1 MSRRT
6 LLALLALAA
15 SLLAVTPA
23 WAKSAKS
30 HKSSTPTIKSIH
42 PLSANIGQ
50 KLTIRGTGFVRGKK
64 KNTVV
69 FMGAG
74 KRVVWVK
81 ADTATTKK
89 ITVKL
94 PDTLAAILTN
104 SGGSL
109 VATKLQ
115 VRVIAKK
122 SARAFT
128 KLSKSPKIG
137 PKNSSATAPTSC
149 VPHPTVA
156 GSDVDGDMLPD
167 ALELSFPHPTDPC
180 KYDTDGDGIS
190 DGYEYQAALDL
201 NRTGNASPGNIPWP
215 YPGKRPYPNPL
226 DPSDADIDFDGDVL
240 TLKEEYTG
248 SFAWKLGIDPGHVL
262 QTFLPYA
269 PNPNPQN
276 NVMVVAYSDGDQTT
290 NPQPSGNLVADPTGP
305 PAPCP
310 PSATTD
316 QSGYDVNG
324 NGSVGD
330 SGDVLSYQSTALG
343 GYVGTSTPLGWMNQD
358 GCFLSDDEKD
368 IDGDGLSNYTEAHG
382 PLMGQ
387 SWWTTFV
394 PKAGIFPVSY
404 AATDWL
410 DRDTDGDGIPDG
422 ADDQDHDGYTNIQES
437 RPLGDPKDD
446 VNQARS
452 VWAWVDANEP
462 SGVSIPH
469 PNIQAFNPCLPNV
482 LSPTCPRHPPGAAGY
497 APFADQSPS
506 QSWADPD
513 AP

>member
-15 SLLAVTPA
+15 YLMAVSPA
-23 WAKSAKS
+23 WAK
-30 HKSSTPTIKSIH
+30 KSSAPTVKSIH
-42 PLSANIGQ
+42 PLNARIGQ

-81 ADTATTKK
+81 ADTATTKT

-94 PDTLAAILTN
+94 PDTLAALLTN
-104 SGGSL
+104 QGGAL

-122 SARAFT
+122 SARSFT
-128 KLSKSPKIG
+128 KLSKSPKVS
-137 PKNSSATAPTSC
+137 PKNSSAVAPTSC
-149 VPHPTVA
+149 VPHPTNGA
-156 GSDVDGDMLPD
+156 SDVDGDMLPD
-167 ALELSFPHPTDPC
+167 ALEIALKTDPC

-201 NRTGNASPGNIPWP
+201 NRTGNSGNIPWP

-226 DPSDADIDFDGDVL
+226 DPSDANTDFDGDSL
-240 TLKEEYTG
+240 TLTEEYQA
-248 SFAWKLGIDPGHVL
+248 SFAWKLGIDPGHIL

-269 PNPNPQN
+269 PNPNPNN
-276 NVMVVAYSDGDQTT
+276 NVMVVSYSDGDQTT
-290 NPQPSGNLVADPTGP
+290 NPASSGNPIGDPTGP
-305 PAPCP
+305 AAPCDTNTP
-310 PSATTD
+310 AQSASD

-324 NGSVGD
+324 NGTVGD
-330 SGDVLSYQSTALG
+330 AGDVLSYQSWSFG
-343 GYVGTSTPLGWMNQD
+343 SYVDADTTPLGWMNED

-368 IDGDGLSNYTEAHG
+368 IDGDGLTNYQEAHG
-382 PLMGQ
+382 PLMSQ
-387 SWWTTFV
+387 KWWNSLV
-394 PKAGIFPVSY
+394 PKAGTYPIDY
-404 AATDWL
+404 AGTNWL

-422 ADDQDHDGYTNIQES
+422 PDDQDHDGYTNIQEAH
-437 RPLGDPKDD
+437 PLGDPNNDIS
-446 VNQARS
+446 QARS
-452 VWAWVDANEP
+452 VFAWAAANEP
-462 SGVSIPH
+462 AGVSNRF
-469 PNIQAFNPCLPNV
+469 PNIDAFNPCLPNL
-482 LSPTCPRHPPGAAGY
+482 LSPTCPRHPIVGQDNY
-497 APFADQSPS
+497 APFAPQSPGA
-506 QSWADPD
+506 SWADAN